1 MALFGLSMPAAEPQ
15 AQSLKFTGNYQA
27 MAQFQAGQSGNP
39 RGKPKGVK
47 DKRTGL
53 RALLQPHADALVKKA
68 VDLALGGDTAAL
80 RLCLD
85 RLMAPVRPRD
95 EPVELGELQGTLT
108 EQGRAILA
116 AMGRGQLAPSEAGRL
131 LQALAAQARIA
142 TVDEL
147 EQRIQALE
155 QGSAAR

>member
-1 MALFGLSMPAAEPQ
+1 MALVGASMPAAEPQ

-39 RGKPKGVK
+39 RGKPRGAK

-85 RLMAPVRPRD
+85 RL
-95 EPVELGELQGTLT
+95 
-108 EQGRAILA
+108 
-116 AMGRGQLAPSEAGRL
+116 APSEAGRL
-131 LQALAAQARIA
+131 LQALAAQARI
-142 TVDEL
+142 TEVGEL

-155 QGSAAR
+155 QGSATR